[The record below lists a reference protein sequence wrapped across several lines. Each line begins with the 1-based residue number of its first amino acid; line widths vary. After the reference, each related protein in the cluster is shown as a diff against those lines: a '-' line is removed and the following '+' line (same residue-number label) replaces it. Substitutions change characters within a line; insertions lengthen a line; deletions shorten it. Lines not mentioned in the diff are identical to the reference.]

1 MTQLIGP
8 ESLLVSLVLLLAVT
22 FPQFGASWF
31 AWIERNFG
39 ALARRKKISVLIC
52 GIAALAFRA
61 AILPVLPVPLPF
73 IQDEFSYLLAA
84 DTFAHGRLT
93 NPTPPMWEH
102 FEAIHVISQPTY
114 ASKYPVMQ
122 GLILAAGKVIGG
134 HPFVGVWLSV
144 GIMCAAICWMLQAW
158 LPPQW
163 ALLGGLLAV
172 MRIAAFS
179 YWSNSYWGGAAAAIG
194 GALVLG
200 ALPRI
205 MRRQR
210 VRDSIVM
217 ALGLGILAN
226 SRPFEG
232 LMLALPVGVALLIWI
247 FRKRRGQFR
256 PFAFRIVLP
265 IVVVLAVVGAGMGYY
280 FWRVT
285 GSPVQMPYQVNQ
297 HQYPVAPYFIWQRS
311 SPAPTFRHKI
321 LEGYYLGAVQRH
333 YLQMRTPLGFLQ
345 ETALRVL
352 KIWAFYLAPALTI
365 PLFTLPWIVRDRRI
379 RWLIIIGAISFA
391 GSLAA
396 TFFDLHYIAAL
407 TCMILAI
414 VLTGI
419 RHLRVWRWE
428 GRPVGLFLARATVL
442 VCVLVVPVQL
452 VTLTMRARSDAPR
465 LGAQRAAIVSELS
478 SQPGRQLAIVRYR
491 PDHPPLGNEWVN
503 NDADLEHAKVIWARD
518 MGPKENQELTRHY
531 RDRQVWLV
539 EPDETPPKLSPY
551 NTVESLRHTPV
562 GE

>member
-205 MRRQR
+205 MRRQ
-210 VRDSIVM
+210 
-217 ALGLGILAN
+217 
-226 SRPFEG
+226 
-232 LMLALPVGVALLIWI
+232 
-247 FRKRRGQFR
+247 
-256 PFAFRIVLP
+256 
-265 IVVVLAVVGAGMGYY
+265 
-280 FWRVT
+280 
-285 GSPVQMPYQVNQ
+285 
-297 HQYPVAPYFIWQRS
+297 
-311 SPAPTFRHKI
+311 
-321 LEGYYLGAVQRH
+321 
-333 YLQMRTPLGFLQ
+333 
-345 ETALRVL
+345 
-352 KIWAFYLAPALTI
+352 
-365 PLFTLPWIVRDRRI
+365 
-379 RWLIIIGAISFA
+379 
-391 GSLAA
+391 
-396 TFFDLHYIAAL
+396 
-407 TCMILAI
+407 
-414 VLTGI
+414 
-419 RHLRVWRWE
+419 
-428 GRPVGLFLARATVL
+428 
-442 VCVLVVPVQL
+442 
-452 VTLTMRARSDAPR
+452 
-465 LGAQRAAIVSELS
+465 
-478 SQPGRQLAIVRYR
+478 
-491 PDHPPLGNEWVN
+491 
-503 NDADLEHAKVIWARD
+503 
-518 MGPKENQELTRHY
+518 
-531 RDRQVWLV
+531 
-539 EPDETPPKLSPY
+539 
-551 NTVESLRHTPV
+551 
-562 GE
+562 